1 MARTHEELLKLM
13 RGDPHSTD
21 EEILS
26 QNPDMGNFNDV
37 PRIGD
42 ANMEMPPSPQLE
54 MPAEDVALG
63 PNGPSLFS
71 RVSNAMQPL
80 ANEVAQSPG
89 KLGGK
94 LPSRAPSEIS
104 KPALLD
110 MMNMSKAAPMDP
122 YGSELNDAALKAAQ
136 ESAANTKERGI
147 FGRAGAQLG
156 SGIASLGAGSE
167 VKADT
172 SLFDKM
178 DEQSGQG
185 VKDILTRRE
194 GKDAE
199 LKRTKMLDDMAD
211 ENQMRD
217 INSPISVALRDG
229 AKLAGLNVPDSVSG
243 KMLKESG
250 INLGTLLSAKI
261 AADARRDAAAERA
274 EARKESNDL
283 KREKFDQA
291 LKENEQK
298 AAKDFSQFIE
308 KDDQMKLF
316 KKEAVALGQVD
327 NLIGAIKSGNTVAA
341 GALGAKMARAM
352 GEVGVLTTEDVSRY
366 VQSGALARGS
376 ADKLSKMLTGKP
388 TNATLEEIKQISSI
402 LQDSYKSKVQP
413 IYDKY
418 ATRLSRIYDIP
429 LEKAYYVMDLP
440 EGKSKKES
448 TSSKDD
454 PRIDQFMQSNGI
466 KDRKEAIKILKENGK
481 I

>member
-1 MARTHEELLKLM
+1 M
-13 RGDPHSTD
+13 RGDPHAAD

-26 QNPDMGNFNDV
+26 QKPDMGNFNDV

-42 ANMEMPPSPQLE
+42 ANMEMPAAELA
-54 MPAEDVALG
+54 MPEQPVVAA
-63 PNGPSLFS
+63 NGPSLFD

-80 ANEVAQSPG
+80 AKEVAQAPG
-89 KLGGK
+89 KLGGGVK
-94 LPSRAPSEIS
+94 TPSRAPADVS

-110 MMNMSKAAPMDP
+110 MMTTSKAAPMDP
-122 YGSELNDAALKAAQ
+122 YGTELNDAALKAAQ
-136 ESAANTKERGI
+136 AGAADAKQRGLI
-147 FGRAGAQLG
+147 GRAGGEIGA
-156 SGIASLGAGSE
+156 GIASLGGGSP
-167 VKADT
+167 VKVDN
-172 SLFDKM
+172 SFYDKFD
-178 DEQSGQG
+178 EHAGQG
-185 VKDILTRRE
+185 EKDILTRRA

-199 LKRTKMLDDMAD
+199 LKRQSMMNDLND
-211 ENQMRD
+211 ENSMRD
-217 INSPISVALRDG
+217 PSHPISIALREG
-229 AKLAGLNVPDSVSG
+229 AKLAGLKVPDNVSG
-243 KMLKESG
+243 KMLKDSG
-250 INLGTLLSAKI
+250 INLGTLLNAKMM
-261 AADARRDAAAERA
+261 ADARREAAAERA

-283 KREKFDQA
+283 KREKFDQQ

-352 GEVGVLTTEDVSRY
+352 GEVGVLTTEDVARY

-376 ADKLSKMLTGKP
+376 ADKLNKMLTGKP

-440 EGKSKKES
+440 EPGMKKD
-448 TSSKDD
+448 SSSVKDD
-454 PRIDQFMQSNGI
+454 PRIDQFMQANGI